1 MAFELFG
8 FEIKSKKEKKGKTFV
23 TPENLDGATQIV
35 DGGGILGHYLNTD
48 SDAKDE
54 KKLVQ
59 KYREMSF
66 SHEVDGAVED
76 IINDA
81 VIHEEGVPAVALDL
95 ESLEYTDSIKDKIH
109 TEFTTLLDLLD
120 FNLTG
125 ADLFKKWYI
134 DAKLYHHIVVDMK
147 RPKDGI
153 KELIPIDP
161 LNIEKIREVK
171 KSKPSGATQIEII
184 EEVNEYYLYTPDQF
198 NVGKFQQG
206 VTGFQN
212 SVQVAPDAISYIH
225 SGLVDNVKQIIIG

>member
-8 FEIKSKKEKKGKTFV
+8 FEIQSKKEKKDKTFV

-35 DGGGILGHYLNTD
+35 EGGGIHGHYLNTD
-48 SDAKDE
+48 VDAKDE
-54 KKLVQ
+54 KVLVQ
-59 KYREMSF
+59 KYRDMSY
-66 SHEVDGAVED
+66 SHEVDGAIED

-81 VIHEEGVPAVALDL
+81 VIHEEGVPSISLDL
-95 ESLEYTDSIKDKIH
+95 ESLKYTDNIKDKVH
-109 TEFTTLLDLLD
+109 AEFSTILDLLD

-134 DAKLYHHIVVDMK
+134 DARLYHHIVIDTT

-171 KSKPSGATQIEII
+171 KGKVGSQNQVDVVEDVIEYFFIHLTQQEQ
-184 EEVNEYYLYTPDQF
+184 VYL
-198 NVGKFQQG
+198 
-206 VTGFQN
+206 
-212 SVQVAPDAISYIH
+212 
-225 SGLVDNVKQIIIG
+225 VKLD